1 MTVLECVR
9 SFIKAVNAADV
20 TAVCDLMPKG
30 HLFIDSDGGEVCGRE
45 AMRRGWIGYFS
56 MMPDYKIQVQGIY
69 SRGTVVVMIG
79 AATGTY
85 SPDGKLR
92 PENRWQVP
100 AAWRAVVR
108 GGRVAVF
115 QVFGEVAGQV
125 VAVMMAG
132 YEVVAGSTTWL
143 SIRGCRGRGSVAR

>member
-20 TAVCDLMPKG
+20 TAVCDLMTED
-30 HLFIDSDGGEVCGRE
+30 HLFIDSDGGEVRGRE

-56 MMPDYKIQVQGIY
+56 MMPDYKIQVQETY

-79 AATGTY
+79 TATGTY

-92 PENRWQVP
+92 PENRWRVP

-108 GGRVAVF
+108 GGRVAVW
-115 QVFGEVAGQV
+115 QVFVNPEPIARL
-125 VAVMMAG
+125 M
-132 YEVVAGSTTWL
+132 GSHRKQAAR
-143 SIRGCRGRGSVAR
+143 RGAAPTGRRAARR